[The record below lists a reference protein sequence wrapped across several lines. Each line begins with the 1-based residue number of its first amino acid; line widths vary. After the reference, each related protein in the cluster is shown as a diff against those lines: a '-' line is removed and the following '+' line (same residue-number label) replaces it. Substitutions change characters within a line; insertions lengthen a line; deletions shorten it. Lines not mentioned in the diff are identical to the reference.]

1 MTMWRKI
8 IFLLLAVTLAWPR
21 VACAQQQT
29 SSLKY
34 KVDYVNEKHLFRKGN
49 QVTLLTLVLEWPERL
64 CGSPLPALQ
73 NFLTQELFG
82 TASTSMKSGLKAYFE
97 SLGEELSA
105 MPDEEGLKVEYLSF
119 VVRELAWEPD
129 RFVSFVVA
137 KEKRKS
143 DTDTAELKQNKLLTY
158 DIVRDKVLRTRDI
171 IRKRYRQGTFYNDEL
186 LTKIWKY
193 MPKDGIV
200 VSADD
205 LPDEVCLLQNNVGV
219 VFNMKNNW
227 DNDMIER
234 LVIVPCNEIEVMLT
248 KSAKDVR
255 FSTKKYVAKPEL
267 EVVEEVVDTM
277 KVYQTVSEMPQFEG
291 GEKALSEF
299 IAQQVRYPSYEQLIN
314 AEGRTVVSFIVGR
327 DGQVSHPSVIKPV
340 SPGIDREAARV
351 VSAMPKWKPG
361 KMNGEPVNVRF
372 SIPVVFRLGF

>member
-73 NFLTQELFG
+73 TFLTQELFG
-82 TASTSMKSGLKAYFE
+82 TPSTSMKSGLKSYFE

-158 DIVRDKVLRTRDI
+158 DIVRDKVLRTRAFQSVSLTI
-171 IRKRYRQGTFYNDEL
+171 WLTMAPISLRFFPWAFQSMLVLARK
-186 LTKIWKY
+186 
-193 MPKDGIV
+193 
-200 VSADD
+200 
-205 LPDEVCLLQNNVGV
+205 
-219 VFNMKNNW
+219 
-227 DNDMIER
+227 
-234 LVIVPCNEIEVMLT
+234 
-248 KSAKDVR
+248 
-255 FSTKKYVAKPEL
+255 
-267 EVVEEVVDTM
+267 
-277 KVYQTVSEMPQFEG
+277 
-291 GEKALSEF
+291 
-299 IAQQVRYPSYEQLIN
+299 
-314 AEGRTVVSFIVGR
+314 
-327 DGQVSHPSVIKPV
+327 
-340 SPGIDREAARV
+340 
-351 VSAMPKWKPG
+351 KPG
-361 KMNGEPVNVRF
+361 
-372 SIPVVFRLGF
+372 LGYLTLPISSSLRSFGCA